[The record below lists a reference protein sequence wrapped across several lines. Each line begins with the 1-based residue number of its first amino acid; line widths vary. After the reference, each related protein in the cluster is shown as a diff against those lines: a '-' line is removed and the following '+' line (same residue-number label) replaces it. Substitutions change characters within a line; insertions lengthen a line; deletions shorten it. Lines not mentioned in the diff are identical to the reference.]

1 MNLVRMAFLTLVA
14 AAAADEVLAGA
25 AIERFA
31 LVVGANH
38 GGTDRI
44 DLRYAVADAERFA
57 RVLAELGGV
66 RPESAILLK
75 QPKMGELESALDEL
89 RVRVGEARSQAGAG
103 RTELLVYYSGH
114 ADEKGLLLGEDRY
127 SYRSLRDRLDQV
139 PADVRIAVLDACA
152 SGAITRLKGGQP
164 QPPFMVDES
173 TDMRGHAILTSSS
186 ATEAAQESDRIQGS
200 YFTHYLVSGLRGA
213 ADLSGEG
220 KVTLNEA
227 YQFAFGE
234 TLGRTVDTKGGAQ
247 HPSYDINL
255 SGTGDVVMTDLRQTS
270 AALVLG
276 ENVDGR
282 FFVRNERQELVVEL
296 YKPLGRAV
304 ELGLEAGAYEVH
316 VERAAAALV
325 AKPQLAEGARVVLD
339 AAQFTATTQEVTVSR
354 GGPKPPPF
362 AVAGRNRLELRFG
375 MFDVTSGTSSGAV
388 VTEGVSVDVLGG
400 LRYTRFLQE
409 GLAMTFGIDGLGAA
423 SGESVSAFGVSSG
436 QTAIGAFALGV
447 RWNPAPGWT
456 RSVKP
461 YVDLS
466 IGPVFGEFS
475 GASVGVGGTHAGE
488 VVEVT
493 VGGLVGAGVD
503 FHVSRGFSLG
513 VSGGY
518 RWMGDF
524 SRPIGA
530 RDNYSGF
537 DLTLNIGWLFGEG
550 AAPRP

>member
-1 MNLVRMAFLTLVA
+1 MRLGCVA
-14 AAAADEVLAGA
+14 WVATAAVAVTGSAWAGSA
-25 AIERFA
+25 VERFA

-38 GGTDRI
+38 GGADRPP
-44 DLRYAVADAERFA
+44 LRYAVADADRFA
-57 RVLAELGGV
+57 RVLSELGGV
-66 RPESAILLK
+66 RSGSAILLK
-75 QPKMGELESALDEL
+75 QPKVGELEDALDEL
-89 RVRVGEARSQAGAG
+89 RVRVSEARSGAG

-114 ADEKGLLLGEDRY
+114 ADDKGLLLGEDRY

-173 TDMRGHAILTSSS
+173 TDMRGHAILTSSA

-234 TLGRTVDTKGGAQ
+234 TLGRTVDTKGGPQ

-276 ENVDGR
+276 ESVDGR

-304 ELGLEAGAYEVH
+304 ELGLEPGAYEVH

-325 AKPQLAEGARVVLD
+325 AKPHLSEGGRVVLD
-339 AAQFTATTQEVTVSR
+339 AAQFTATTLEPTQPR
-354 GGPKPPPF
+354 GGSKPPPF
-362 AVAGRNRLELRFG
+362 AVAGRNRLEFRFG
-375 MFDVTSGTSSGAV
+375 MFDFSNDVPV
-388 VTEGVSVDVLGG
+388 VTTGESIDALGG
-400 LRYTRFLQE
+400 LRYTRFFQE
-409 GLAMTFGIDGLGAA
+409 GLAMTFSLDGLEAA
-423 SGESVSAFGVSSG
+423 SGTTVSPLGVSAGDSG
-436 QTAIGAFALGV
+436 IGALSLGV
-447 RWNPAPGWT
+447 RWNPVPHWT
-456 RSVKP
+456 RPVKP

-466 IGPVFGEFS
+466 IGPVFGATS
-475 GASVGVGGTHAGE
+475 GASVSRGGTSAGE
-488 VVEVT
+488 VVEVA
-493 VGGLVGAGVD
+493 VGGVAGGGVD

-513 VSGGY
+513 VSAGY
-518 RWMGDF
+518 RWMSDF
-524 SRPIGA
+524 SQPIGP

-537 DLTLNIGWLFGEG
+537 ELTLNFGWVFGKGYAVHE
-550 AAPRP
+550 